1 VATIDVLLPVKNGI
15 DFLAASLD
23 SICAQT
29 FKDWRLLVLDHG
41 STDGSLELAE
51 DYHRRDP
58 RIQVHSFPDAVGLAG
73 LLNRGLDISDCKYV
87 MRHDAD
93 DVCFVDRM
101 EIVLAAFK
109 RQPDCIAISGQ
120 SEVID
125 GTGAVSGNIKMP
137 IGRQR
142 VAAASFFRNP
152 ITHPAAMLD
161 FSAVQKLGVRYGVD
175 FLNVLPADKRM
186 EVNALAEDYF
196 MFGQL
201 AILGKC
207 TNVPAQLIQYR
218 WHGSNVSA
226 TRFREQVEVSLAI
239 SRYLARS
246 FSNMHGLPYFDPA
259 PFCNHG
265 GILFDVAGQTDFSD
279 AFEQMAYTLRRGLGA
294 SEELER
300 ELAFRKMASTRQA
313 TRLLWRYFRFQSRN
327 APETGEWNAIRSWLI
342 RHFPGKPQMS
352 VAREL
357 NAEMHVRA
365 GAGLAL

>member
-1 VATIDVLLPVKNGI
+1 MATIDVLLPVKNGI

-51 DYHRRDP
+51 DYHQRDP

-125 GTGAVSGNIKMP
+125 GAGAVTGNIKMP

-161 FSAVQKLGVRYGVD
+161 FSAVKKLGVRYGVD
-175 FLNVLPADKRM
+175 FLNVLPADKRI

-246 FSNMHGLPYFDPA
+246 FSSMHGLPYFDPA

-300 ELAFRKMASTRQA
+300 ELAFRKMATTRQDA
-313 TRLLWRYFRFQSRN
+313 RLLWRYFRFQSAN

-352 VAREL
+352 VAKEL
-357 NAEMHVRA
+357 NTELA
-365 GAGLAL
+365 AGLAI

>member
-1 VATIDVLLPVKNGI
+1 MATIDVLLPVKNGI
-15 DFLAASLD
+15 DYLAASLD
-23 SICAQT
+23 SICMQT
-29 FKDWRLLVLDHG
+29 FKDWRVLVLDHG

-58 RIQVHSFPDAVGLAG
+58 RIEVHSFPQAEGLAG
-73 LLNRGLDISDCKYV
+73 LLNCGLEISDCKYV

-109 RQPDCIAISGQ
+109 RQPDCVAISGQ
-120 SEVID
+120 SAVINGAGEV
-125 GTGAVSGNIKMP
+125 GGNIKMP
-137 IGRQR
+137 VGRQR

-152 ITHPAAMLD
+152 ITHPAAMMD
-161 FSAVQKLGVRYGVD
+161 FNAVQKLGVRYGSD
-175 FLNVLPADKRM
+175 FLKVMPADKRLQ
-186 EVNALAEDYF
+186 VNSLAEDYF

-207 TNVPAQLIQYR
+207 TNVPSQLIQYR

-226 TRFREQVEVSLAI
+226 TRFREQVEVSLDI
-239 SRYLARS
+239 SRYLTRS
-246 FSNMHGLPYFDPA
+246 FCVMHDLPYFDPA

-265 GILFDVAGQTDFSD
+265 GILFDVNGRTDFSD
-279 AFEQMAYTLRRGLGA
+279 EFAQMAYTLRRGLGA

-300 ELAFRKMASTRQA
+300 ELIFRKAASTRQDA
-313 TRLLWRYFRFQSRN
+313 ALLWRYFQFQSRN

-342 RHFPGKPQMS
+342 RRFPGKGSMS
-352 VAREL
+352 VAGEL
-357 NAEMHVRA
+357 AA
-365 GAGLAL
+365 

>member
-1 VATIDVLLPVKNGI
+1 MATIDVLLPVKNGI

-41 STDGSLELAE
+41 STDGSLEMAE
-51 DYHRRDP
+51 DYHRRDA
-58 RIQVHSFPDAVGLAG
+58 RIQVHSFPEAEGLAG
-73 LLNRGLDISDCKYV
+73 LLNRGLDISDCQYV

-101 EIVLAAFK
+101 ETVLAAFK
-109 RQPDCIAISGQ
+109 RQPECIAISGQ
-120 SEVID
+120 SSVID
-125 GTGAVSGNIKMP
+125 GTGAVTGNIRMP
-137 IGRQR
+137 IGRHR

-152 ITHPAAMLD
+152 ITHPAATMN
-161 FSAVQKLGVRYGVD
+161 FAEVQKLGVRYGVD
-175 FLNVLPADKRM
+175 FLNVLPADKRIQ
-186 EVNALAEDYF
+186 VNSLAEDYF
-196 MFGQL
+196 LFGQL

-207 TNVPAQLIQYR
+207 TNVPSQLIQYR

-246 FSNMHGLPYFDPA
+246 FSTLHGLPYFDPA

-265 GILFDVAGQTDFSD
+265 GMLFDIAGQTDFRD
-279 AFEQMAYTLRRGLGA
+279 EFEQMAYTLRRGFGA
-294 SEELER
+294 SKELER
-300 ELAFRKMASTRQA
+300 ELTFRKMATTRQDA
-313 TRLLWRYFRFQSRN
+313 RLLWRYFRFQSRN

-342 RHFPGKPQMS
+342 RHFPGKDSMR
-352 VAREL
+352 VAEEL
-357 NAEMHVRA
+357 AA
-365 GAGLAL
+365 

>member
-1 VATIDVLLPVKNGI
+1 MATIDVLLPVKNGI
-15 DFLAASLD
+15 DYLAASLD
-23 SICAQT
+23 SICMQT
-29 FKDWRLLVLDHG
+29 FKDWRVLVLDHG

-51 DYHRRDP
+51 DYHQRDP
-58 RIQVHSFPDAVGLAG
+58 RIEVYSFPEAEGLAG
-73 LLNRGLDISDCKYV
+73 LLNRGLEISDCKYV

-109 RQPDCIAISGQ
+109 RQPECIAISGQ
-120 SEVID
+120 SAVIN
-125 GTGAVSGNIKMP
+125 GAGEPGGNIKMP

-152 ITHPAAMLD
+152 ITHPAAMMD
-161 FSAVQKLGVRYGVD
+161 FAAVQKLGVRYGSD
-175 FLNVLPADKRM
+175 FLHVMPAHKRLQ
-186 EVNALAEDYF
+186 VNALAEDYF

-226 TRFREQVEVSLAI
+226 TRFREQVEVSLEI
-239 SRYLARS
+239 SRYLTRS
-246 FSNMHGLPYFDPA
+246 FCTMHGLPYFDPA

-265 GILFDVAGQTDFSD
+265 GILFDVNGKTDFAD
-279 AFEQMAYTLRRGLGA
+279 EFAQMAYTLRRGLGE

-300 ELAFRKMASTRQA
+300 ELIFRKAASTRQDA
-313 TRLLWRYFRFQSRN
+313 ALLWRYFQFQSRN

-342 RHFPGKPQMS
+342 RRFPGKGSMS
-352 VAREL
+352 VAEEL
-357 NAEMHVRA
+357 AA
-365 GAGLAL
+365 